1 MLELLITGPE
11 ATQQQRRE
19 LIEGETVRLGR
30 APRSGWSV
38 PWDLL
43 ISREHC
49 EVELHGGLLQ
59 VKRLESARNPIY
71 LDEVD
76 TREFGII
83 PGQGFRIGQTL
94 FQLVSVEV
102 SDGLS
107 GSKIEEQSF
116 APEVLRRF
124 KFHNAEQR
132 LEVLTKLPDAIS
144 KARTDKDLSLE
155 VIKILLKAMPHA
167 TGAAVVQYPP
177 HPGPDDKPILMNW
190 DTQKDEVG
198 RFSPSRR
205 LMTGAI
211 NRNEGVLHVWQDT
224 QESNPAFTL
233 SGNLDWAFC
242 LPLKGES
249 SRGWAVYVSGKFGGP
264 GSSSIT
270 ENDIKGDLRFTE
282 LVCDFISSIRSV
294 KSLQQQQAG
303 MAQFFSPAVME
314 AVRKA
319 NSDKVLEPRESDITV
334 LFCDVRGFS
343 KKAEAAQE
351 NLKQLLDRV
360 SDALGVMTAGII
372 KYDGVIAD
380 FQGDAALGFWGW
392 PNLPEDGPIAACRA
406 ALHIQQEFLRAID
419 NPQSPL
425 AGFKV
430 GIGVAHG
437 RAIAGKIG
445 TQEQIKVGAF
455 GPVVNM
461 GSRLEGLTK
470 QLRTSILIDELTG
483 KYVRQ
488 HAKPDEMRCRKI
500 GRFIPAGM
508 NTDLE
513 IYELLP
519 PVAVD
524 GRVSDQQIAT
534 YERAVDSF
542 IKGQWQSA
550 MELLNELPVDDRVKD
565 FLLIYIATNNYE
577 APPDWAGVIRMDK
590 K

>member
-11 ATQQQRRE
+11 PTQQQRRE
-19 LIEGETVRLGR
+19 LIEGEVIRLGR

-49 EVELHGGLLQ
+49 ELELKNGLLN
-59 VKRLESARNPIY
+59 VRRLESARNPVY

-76 TREFGII
+76 TREFSII
-83 PGQGFRIGQTL
+83 PGQGFRIGQTI
-94 FQLVSVEV
+94 FQLVSVDV
-102 SDGLS
+102 ADGLS
-107 GSKIEEQSF
+107 GSRIEEQSF
-116 APEVLRRF
+116 APEVLKRF

-144 KARTDKDLSLE
+144 RAKSDKELSQE
-155 VIKILLKAMPHA
+155 VIRILLKAMPHA
-167 TGAAVVQYPP
+167 TAAAVIQYPP
-177 HPGPDDKPILMNW
+177 HPGPDEKPILMNW
-190 DTQKDEVG
+190 DTQQEDLG
-198 RFSPSRR
+198 RFAPSRR
-205 LMTGAI
+205 LMTSAI

-242 LPLKGES
+242 LPLKGEA
-249 SRGWAVYVSGKFGGP
+249 SRGWAIYVSGKFGGP

-270 ENDIKGDLRFTE
+270 ETDIKGDLRFTE
-282 LVCDFISSIRSV
+282 LVCDFISSLRQV
-294 KSLQQQQAG
+294 QSLQKQQAG

-360 SDALGVMTAGII
+360 SDALGVMTTGII

-392 PNLPEDGPIAACRA
+392 PSQPEDGPIAACRA
-406 ALHIQQEFLRAID
+406 ALHIQQEFIRTID
-419 NPQSPL
+419 NPASSL
-425 AGFKV
+425 AGFKI

-470 QLRTSILIDELTG
+470 QLRTSILVDEATG
-483 KYVRQ
+483 KYVRT
-488 HAKPDEMRCRKI
+488 HAQPEEMRCRRI

-519 PVAVD
+519 PVEID
-524 GRVSDQQIAT
+524 GRVTDAQIET
-534 YERAVDSF
+534 YEKAVDAF
-542 IKGQWQSA
+542 VAGRWQES
-550 MELLNELPVDDRVKD
+550 MELLNQLPVDDRVKD

-577 APPDWAGVIRMDK
+577 PPSDWSGVIRMEK

>member
-11 ATQQQRRE
+11 TTQQQRRE
-19 LIEGETVRLGR
+19 LVEGETVRLGR
-30 APRSGWSV
+30 APRNGWSV

-49 EVELHGGLLQ
+49 ELELRNGLLT
-59 VKRLESARNPIY
+59 VRRLESARNPVY

-76 TREFGII
+76 TREFGLI
-83 PGQGFRIGQTL
+83 PGQGFRIGQTR
-94 FQLVSVEV
+94 FQFVSVDV
-102 SDGLS
+102 ADGLS
-107 GSKIEEQSF
+107 GSRIEEQSF
-116 APEVLRRF
+116 APETLRKF

-132 LEVLTKLPDAIS
+132 LEVLTRLPDVMGR
-144 KARTDKDLSLE
+144 ARDDKELSQE
-155 VIKILLKAMPHA
+155 VTKILLKAMPHA
-167 TGAAVVQYPP
+167 TAVAMVQYPP
-177 HPGPDDKPILMNW
+177 HPGPDDKPIQMNW
-190 DTQKDEVG
+190 DSQREELG

-205 LMTGAI
+205 LMTSSI

-242 LPLKGES
+242 LPLKGDA
-249 SRGWAVYVSGKFGGP
+249 SRGWAVYVSGKFGAG
-264 GSSSIT
+264 GSGSVT
-270 ENDIKGDLRFTE
+270 ETDIKGDLRFTE
-282 LVCDFISSIRSV
+282 LVCDFVSSIRQV
-294 KSLQQQQAG
+294 RILQAQQAG

-319 NSDKVLEPRESDITV
+319 NSDKVLEPRETDITV

-360 SDALGVMTAGII
+360 SDALGVMTTGII

-392 PNLPEDGPIAACRA
+392 PSQPEDGPLAACRA
-406 ALHIQQEFLRAID
+406 ALHVEQEFKRAIE
-419 NPQSPL
+419 NPESSL

-470 QLRTSILIDELTG
+470 QLRTSILIDEGTG
-483 KYVRQ
+483 RYLRKN
-488 HAKPDEMRCRKI
+488 ANPEELRCRKL

-508 NTDLE
+508 NTGLE

-519 PVAVD
+519 PVSVD
-524 GRVSDQQIAT
+524 GRITDKQIAI
-534 YERAVDSF
+534 YEDAVDHF
-542 IKGQWQSA
+542 IEGKWQKS
-550 MELLNELPVDDRVKD
+550 MELLNGLPVDDRVKD
-565 FLLIYIATNNYE
+565 YLLIYIATNNYE
-577 APPDWAGVIRMDK
+577 APADWAGVIRLDK

>member
-11 ATQQQRRE
+11 PTQQQRRE
-19 LIEGETVRLGR
+19 LIEGELIRLGR

-49 EVELHGGLLQ
+49 ELELKNGLLS
-59 VKRLESARNPIY
+59 VRRLESARNPVY

-76 TREFGII
+76 TREFSII
-83 PGQGFRIGQTL
+83 PGQGFRIGQTI

-107 GSKIEEQSF
+107 GSRIEEQSF
-116 APEVLRRF
+116 APEVLKRF

-144 KARTDKDLSLE
+144 RAKNDKDLSQE

-167 TGAAVVQYPP
+167 TAAAVVQYPP
-177 HPGPDDKPILMNW
+177 HPGADEKPILMNW
-190 DTQKDEVG
+190 DTQPEDLG
-198 RFSPSRR
+198 RFAPSRR
-205 LMTGAI
+205 LMTSAI

-242 LPLKGES
+242 LPLKGEA
-249 SRGWAVYVSGKFGGP
+249 SRGWAIYVSGKFGGP

-270 ENDIKGDLRFTE
+270 ETDIKGDLRFTE
-282 LVCDFISSIRSV
+282 LVCDFISSLRQV
-294 KSLQQQQAG
+294 QSLQKQQAG

-360 SDALGVMTAGII
+360 SDALGVMTTGII

-392 PNLPEDGPIAACRA
+392 PSQPEDGPIAACRA
-406 ALHIQQEFLRAID
+406 ALHIQQEFIRTID
-419 NPQSPL
+419 NPASSL
-425 AGFKV
+425 AGFKI

-470 QLRTSILIDELTG
+470 QLRTSILVDEATG
-483 KYVRQ
+483 KYVRK
-488 HAKPDEMRCRKI
+488 HAQPNEMRCRRI

-519 PVAVD
+519 PVEID
-524 GRVSDQQIAT
+524 GRVTDAQIQI
-534 YERAVDSF
+534 YEKAVDSF
-542 IKGQWQSA
+542 VSGKWQEA
-550 MELLNELPVDDRVKD
+550 MELLNQLPVDDRVKD

-577 APPDWAGVIRMDK
+577 PPSDWSGVIRMDK